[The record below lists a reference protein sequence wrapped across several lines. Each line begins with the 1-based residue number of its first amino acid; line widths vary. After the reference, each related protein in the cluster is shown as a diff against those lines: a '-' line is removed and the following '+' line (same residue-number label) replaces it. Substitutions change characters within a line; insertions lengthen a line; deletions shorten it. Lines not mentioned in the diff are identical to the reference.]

1 MDDGMGMMG
10 MDDGGD
16 MEQYVD
22 GDEYW
27 KIH

>member
-27 KIH
+27 KYT